1 METKQKPHA
10 NLKNGGCDNCGKQ
23 AEVKERA
30 GKGQFAKIF
39 LCKVCRQDKTL

>member
-1 METKQKPHA
+1 MRKKTA
-10 NLKNGGCDNCGKQ
+10 ILKKGACDNCGKQ